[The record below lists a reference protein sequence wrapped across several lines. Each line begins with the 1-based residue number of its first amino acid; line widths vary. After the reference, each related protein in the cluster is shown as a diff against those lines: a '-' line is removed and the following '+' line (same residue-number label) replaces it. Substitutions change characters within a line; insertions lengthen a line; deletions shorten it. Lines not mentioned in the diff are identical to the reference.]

1 MENLQN
7 TVTTTLSNE
16 GETTQATKKLMLI
29 KHKSKSNSRGVRTS
43 GGKATIVN
51 SKENGKRMTFPKSL
65 LEELGIEDNVD
76 VSITPNGLAIGN
88 ELPKNAETFQLKMS
102 GNKGVIYSASLVQEI
117 TEVFELD
124 FSDRV
129 SITFNEAEI
138 INDGEYLYAEIKI
151 K

>member
-7 TVTTTLSNE
+7 TVTTTISNE

-29 KHKSKSNSRGVRTS
+29 KPKSKSNSRGVRTF

-65 LEELGIEDNVD
+65 LEELGIEENVD
-76 VSITPNGLAIGN
+76 VSITLNGLAIGS
-88 ELPKNAETFQLKMS
+88 ELPENAETFQLKMS

-129 SITFNEAEI
+129 SITFNEAEF